1 LKFLAG
7 PDITMAESRPQL
19 LIPRRVEPEHGRH
32 PVTSSA
38 DRHQPAQRGPAAPP
52 PEAFTGK
59 EWAVIQAHRTPLA
72 VQRFLNTLP
81 YNWEK
86 PVETLRTFRDVIAK
100 WTAHCLEAAL
110 TAATILEQHGYPPLL
125 LSLESADDLDHV
137 LFVFKENG
145 RWGTVARSRDAGLHG
160 RKPVFR
166 SVRDLAMTYVE
177 PYVDF
182 TGRLEGYG
190 VGSLYDLGNYDWRF
204 SRKNVWKVERYLTD
218 MPHKKYH
225 MPERRYQRALR
236 RFKAFRALHPHAP
249 VTYYA
254 TRPLWL
260 A

>member
-1 LKFLAG
+1 MTPSGKPRPAKF
-7 PDITMAESRPQL
+7 
-19 LIPRRVEPEHGRH
+19 
-32 PVTSSA
+32 
-38 DRHQPAQRGPAAPP
+38 RGPAAPP
-52 PEAFTGK
+52 PEAFTRK

-137 LFVFKENG
+137 LFVYRENG

-166 SVRDLAMTYVE
+166 SVRDLVMTYVE

-190 VGSLYDLGNYDWRF
+190 VGNLYDLGNYDWRF
-204 SRKNVWKVERYLTD
+204 SRKNVWKVERHLTD
-218 MPHKKYH
+218 MP
-225 MPERRYQRALR
+225 
-236 RFKAFRALHPHAP
+236 
-249 VTYYA
+249 
-254 TRPLWL
+254 
-260 A
+260 

>member
-1 LKFLAG
+1 
-7 PDITMAESRPQL
+7 MAPRAKQRP
-19 LIPRRVEPEHGRH
+19 V
-32 PVTSSA
+32 VW
-38 DRHQPAQRGPAAPP
+38 RGPAVPP
-52 PEAFTGK
+52 REAFDRQ
-59 EWAVIQAHRTPLA
+59 EWAIIRSHRTPLA
-72 VQRFLNTLP
+72 VQRFLNALP

-86 PVETLRTFRDVIAK
+86 PKETLRTLRGVVATG
-100 WTAHCLEAAL
+100 TAHCLEAAL
-110 TAATILEQHGYPPLL
+110 AAATILEQHGYPPLL

-190 VGSLYDLGNYDWRF
+190 VGTLYDLKDYYWRF
-204 SRKNVWKVERYLTD
+204 SPKNVWKVERYLID
-218 MPHKKYH
+218 MPHKKYR
-225 MPERRYQRALR
+225 MSEPRYQRALR
-236 RFKAFRALHPHAP
+236 RFKAFRARYPDDP
-249 VTYYA
+249 VTYYDS
-254 TRPLWL
+254 RPLWL